1 VLCSTV
7 RDGCVW
13 CVPRYVSMSLS
24 FVHKNLP
31 HKVMEILKCSRG
43 NTYWLWPFVTVGATD
58 CDKIPRI
65 LTLAGSSIN
74 PTFS

>member
-1 VLCSTV
+1 MLCSTV

-31 HKVMEILKCSRG
+31 HKVMEILKCFEG
-43 NTYWLWPFVTVGATD
+43 KYL
-58 CDKIPRI
+58 
-65 LTLAGSSIN
+65 LALAICHSGCY
-74 PTFS
+74 

>member
-1 VLCSTV
+1 MLCSTV

-31 HKVMEILKCSRG
+31 HKVMEILS
-43 NTYWLWPFVTVGATD
+43 V
-58 CDKIPRI
+58 
-65 LTLAGSSIN
+65 
-74 PTFS
+74 